1 MHVTIEDGASSWTGF
16 NMGDNMHL
24 ILKNGATWY
33 NAITKDQKDLKDN
46 PADSKVKNLVSD
58 KGIIDMTGARDLWGV
73 GRVSEESRARP

>member
-1 MHVTIEDGASSWTGF
+1 MDLFIKNGAYWKGFSDGVMHVTIEDGASSWTGF

-46 PADSKVKNLVSD
+46 PADSKVKNLSA
-58 KGIIDMTGARDLWGV
+58 T
-73 GRVSEESRARP
+73 RASLI